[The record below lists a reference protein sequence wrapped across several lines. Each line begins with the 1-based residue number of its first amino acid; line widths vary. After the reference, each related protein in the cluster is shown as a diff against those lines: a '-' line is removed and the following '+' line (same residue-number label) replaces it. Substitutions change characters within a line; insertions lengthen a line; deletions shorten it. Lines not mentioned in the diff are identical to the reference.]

1 MPHRELAKLRQK
13 PLAQSPDTH
22 KVATMPKAPPVA
34 PPPAPEQPEPAS
46 QTPPAP
52 AVEKLAVDVS
62 ALMPVWVRVKVDG
75 KTATE
80 QIVAKG
86 KTLSFEADKSITVRA
101 GMAGAVQIKV
111 NGQTQPPLGTLKS
124 PGEKTYTLPV
134 IPAQPPSAAQ

>member
-1 MPHRELAKLRQK
+1 MPPPACPGRTPR
-13 PLAQSPDTH
+13 PG
-22 KVATMPKAPPVA
+22 PVA

-134 IPAQPPSAAQ
+134 IPAQPPSAAQEWRSRRLQARAR